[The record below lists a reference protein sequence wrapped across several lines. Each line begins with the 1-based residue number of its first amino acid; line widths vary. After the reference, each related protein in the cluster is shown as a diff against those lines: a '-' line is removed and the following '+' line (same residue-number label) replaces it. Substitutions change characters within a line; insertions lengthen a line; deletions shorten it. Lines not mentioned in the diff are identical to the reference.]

1 MFVILM
7 LILIIMTSYAT
18 LVVPGKLAR
27 IFEPTGHHV
36 DIVLSGQQVLG

>member
-7 LILIIMTSYAT
+7 RILIITTTNAT

-27 IFEPTGHHV
+27 ICEPIDHHV